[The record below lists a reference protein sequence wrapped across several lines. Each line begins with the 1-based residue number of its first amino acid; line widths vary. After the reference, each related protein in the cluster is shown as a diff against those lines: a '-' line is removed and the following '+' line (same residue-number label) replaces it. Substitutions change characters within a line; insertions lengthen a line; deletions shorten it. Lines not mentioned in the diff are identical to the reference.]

1 MVDTAVKEDK
11 KESTSQVTTI
21 PEVYVVVSY
30 LENDNIEWQHING
43 VCASLESA
51 ESLQNFILANNSSS
65 KGHLVDIQIIAT
77 DFYY

>member
-11 KESTSQVTTI
+11 KESTIQAVTI

-30 LENDNIEWQHING
+30 LENDDIEWQHING

-51 ESLQNFILANNSSS
+51 ESLQDFILANHSSS